1 MHKKRWA
8 ALLAAAVLV
17 LTGCSF
23 GSLGG
28 GGGSSVQKIDRL
40 TMTLPVFNN
49 SRCCMFMVTGKDK
62 HAVLSRALD
71 LLDKPELPAQL
82 VHPAVGDLIWVVD
95 EAAATGGK
103 E

>member
-1 MHKKRWA
+1 
-8 ALLAAAVLV
+8 
-17 LTGCSF
+17 
-23 GSLGG
+23 
-28 GGGSSVQKIDRL
+28 
-40 TMTLPVFNN
+40 
-49 SRCCMFMVTGKDK
+49 MFMVTGKDK